1 MSDRRIEGIDLPTSL
16 HGLDE
21 LALDLR
27 LISSHRADRV
37 WRRMNPEIW
46 AATRNPWALLKSVG
60 PQELAQL
67 ADDEAFCR
75 DVRALIDDREKR
87 NADPFWFPQSHGA
100 STLKQI
106 AYFSMEFGLSEAL
119 PIYAGGLGVLA
130 GDHVKSSTDLGV
142 PLVGVGLLYQQGYFR
157 QALDAGGNQREIFPF
172 SDPSEIPVQ
181 RVRGRDGAWI
191 RIPLDF
197 PGRTMTLR
205 AWVVNV
211 GNLPLYLLDSNDP
224 SNDPQDRGIT
234 ARLYEADP
242 EIRWQQEVA
251 LGFGG
256 WRLLRELGH
265 DPDVC
270 HLNEGHAALAVLERA
285 RWIAREHDVSFEVA
299 LTVARAGT
307 VFTTHTP
314 VAAAFDRFEPALVA
328 GYLGRYAAEMHVGVG
343 KIIGLGR
350 EHPGDD
356 AEPFN
361 MAYLAIRGAGRIN
374 GVSRLHGEVSR
385 GLFNELFPRYPRSE
399 VPVGHITNGVHVPSW
414 DSPAA
419 DELWTNAG
427 VRARWR
433 GVPAPVTER
442 IREIPLADLWTL
454 RNVNRERFVAWARR
468 RQARQLTMSG
478 SGADRIE
485 ESRELFDSRA
495 LTLGFARRF
504 TEYKRTAL
512 LLHDPD
518 RFSRIL
524 TDPQRPVQI
533 VVAGKAHPRDTLG
546 KEMIRRW
553 YAFSQRPELRAHVAF
568 LTDYDLQLA
577 EQLVSGVDVW
587 INTPRRPWEASG
599 TSGMKVLVN
608 GGLNVSEL
616 DGWWAEAYEPGV
628 GWAIGDGREHEG
640 DLSWDVAEAEQLYAQ
655 LEEQIVPLFYA
666 RDAAGVPAEWL
677 HRVRESMAV
686 LTPRFSSERMV
697 REYVETLYRPAAD
710 AYRARIAAHCHVA
723 LEIDRWSDL
732 VAEYWDDVSFGTLHV
747 EPDGDGFTFR
757 VNVALGAVG
766 PVAVEVELFADAPPG
781 GTVERLPMKR
791 GEEIV
796 RGTFSY
802 AARVDGRRPPGDY
815 TPRVVPYHPA
825 AAVPLEANQ
834 IRWYS

>member
-1 MSDRRIEGIDLPTSL
+1 VPDRRIEGVDLPESL
-16 HGLDE
+16 RGMDE
-21 LALDLR
+21 LALDMR

-37 WRRMNPEIW
+37 WRRVNPELW
-46 AATRNPWALLKSVG
+46 AASRNPWALLKSVG

-67 ADDEAFCR
+67 GADVAYCSE
-75 DVRALIDDREKR
+75 VRALLDDRERR
-87 NADPFWFPQSHGA
+87 NTDPFWFPQSHGTSA
-100 STLKQI
+100 LKLI
-106 AYFSMEFGLSEAL
+106 AYFSMEFGLAEAL

-130 GDHVKSSTDLGV
+130 GDHLKSSTDLGV
-142 PLVGVGLLYQQGYFR
+142 PIVGVGLLYQEGYFR
-157 QALDAGGNQREIFPF
+157 QALDAAGRQRELFPF

-181 RVRGRDGAWI
+181 RLRGRDGAWV

-197 PGRTMTLR
+197 PGRTMVLR

-211 GNLPLYLLDSNDP
+211 GRLSLYLLDSNDP
-224 SNDPQDRGIT
+224 ANDPSDRGIT

-242 EIRWQQEVA
+242 EVRWQQEVA

-256 WRLLRELGH
+256 WRLLHELGL

-285 RWIAREHDVSFEVA
+285 RWIAREHGVAFEVA

-314 VAAAFDRFEPALVA
+314 VAAAFDRFDPGLVA
-328 GYLGRYAAEMHVGVG
+328 GYLSRYAADMHVGIG
-343 KIIGLGR
+343 KILGLGR

-361 MAYLAIRGAGRIN
+361 MAYLAIRGAGYVN

-385 GLFNELFPRYPRSE
+385 ALFNELFPRYPRAD
-399 VPVGHITNGVHVPSW
+399 VPVGHVTNGVHVPSW

-427 VRARWR
+427 IRDRWR
-433 GVPAPVTER
+433 GVPTPVAER
-442 IREIPLADLWTL
+442 IRAIPSADLWTL
-454 RNVNRERFVAWARR
+454 RNRNRARFVDWARERM
-468 RQARQLTMSG
+468 ARQLTMTG
-478 SGADRIE
+478 AGADRIDDA
-485 ESRELFDSRA
+485 RRMFDPSA

-524 TDPQRPVQI
+524 TNAERPVQI
-533 VVAGKAHPRDTLG
+533 AVAGKAHPADTFG
-546 KEMIRRW
+546 KAMIQRW
-553 YAFSQRPELRAHVAF
+553 YEFSQRPELRAHVAF

-577 EQLVSGVDVW
+577 EQMVGGIDVW

-608 GGLNVSEL
+608 GGLNLSEL
-616 DGWWAEAYEPGV
+616 DGWWAEAYDAGV
-628 GWAIGDGREHEG
+628 GWAIGDGREHDG
-640 DLSWDVAEAEQLYAQ
+640 DPGWDAAEATAVYEL
-655 LEEQIVPLFYA
+655 LETELIPQFYT
-666 RDAAGVPAEWL
+666 RDENGVPHDWL
-677 HRVRESMAV
+677 QRVRESMAQ
-686 LTPRFSSERMV
+686 LTPQFSSERMV
-697 REYVETLYRPAAD
+697 REYVDTLYRPAAD
-710 AYRARIAAHCHVA
+710 GYRGRLADHCSIGADVERWREMVAA
-723 LEIDRWSDL
+723 DWSE
-732 VAEYWDDVSFGTLHV
+732 VGFGALHV
-747 EPDGDGFTFR
+747 ESDGAGHTFR

-766 PVAVEVELFADAPPG
+766 PAAANVELYADAWDG
-781 GTVERLPMKR
+781 GGSERIPMAR
-791 GEEIV
+791 GDEIV
-796 RGTFSY
+796 LGTFSY
-802 AARVDGRRPPGDY
+802 TARIDDRRPPEHY
-815 TPRVVPYHPA
+815 TPRVLPYHPA
-825 AAVPLEANQ
+825 ASVPLEAGQ